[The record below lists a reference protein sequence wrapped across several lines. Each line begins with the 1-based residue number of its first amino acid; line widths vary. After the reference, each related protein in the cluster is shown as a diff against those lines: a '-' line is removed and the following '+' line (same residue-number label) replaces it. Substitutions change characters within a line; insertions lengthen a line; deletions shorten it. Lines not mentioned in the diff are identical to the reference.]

1 MNAAIRLLASDSRD
15 AIARHLHHLS
25 LEERAAR
32 FGAPLD
38 DHAIGR
44 YVEGLDFV
52 RDRVLGV
59 IEDEAL
65 VGVAHVGLEAH
76 GYAARLALSIAPGS
90 RCRGYAY
97 ALLCIAAL
105 EARRAGRT
113 RLFMPGLAA
122 SAVMTHLARKAGFSV
137 IDEFGSTSDW
147 LALIGMPQL
156 PAAPSPRRASSQK
169 VRAMVLGALLP
180 VFALD
185 LALMIAVSSACHG
198 CKPQPQVVSQR

>member
-1 MNAAIRLLASDSRD
+1 MNAAIRLLGSDSRD
-15 AIARHLHHLS
+15 AIARHLRHLS

-32 FGAPLD
+32 LGAPLD

-44 YVEGLDFV
+44 YVQGLDFV

-59 IEDEAL
+59 IEDGAL
-65 VGVAHVGLEAH
+65 VGVAHVWLQAH
-76 GYAARLALSIAPGS
+76 GYAARVGLSIAPGS

-97 ALLCIAAL
+97 ALLCVAAL

-122 SAVMTHLARKAGFSV
+122 SPVMTHLARKAGFSV
-137 IDEFGSTSDW
+137 IDELGCASDW
-147 LALIGMPQL
+147 LALVGVPQL
-156 PAAPSPRRASSQK
+156 PAAPSPRGRSSRKARAL
-169 VRAMVLGALLP
+169 VLAALLP
-180 VFALD
+180 LLALD
-185 LALMIAVSSACHG
+185 FSLLIASSACHG